1 MGRRLSLFWVLFVAS
16 VKMFVRNRAAVFFS
30 IFLPLVIMLIFGVLN
45 FDQPTSIQLGVADDA
60 RNDASTAVLEALGD
74 IETFAVTTG
83 SQDAELAALEDG
95 DRELVLVIPSGFG
108 ADAPQVSA
116 YAAAGAQQDAQLGSL
131 LLNSVIG
138 QALFAPGGSGGG
150 AVGQLVDVQQVNAR
164 SLHYIDFLV
173 PGILGLT
180 IMQLGLFGV
189 AFGFVQMKR
198 TGALRRL
205 FATPTPPAYFLSA
218 QVLSRLIIGF
228 VQVAILIGVGLWFG
242 LQMFGDYA
250 TLLLIVLFGSAIF
263 LAVGFAIAG
272 WAKNEDQAAP
282 VANLVSLP
290 MMFLSGVFFPREAMP
305 DFLAGVTAFM
315 PLTYVNEA

>member
-95 DRELVLVIPSGFG
+95 DRELVLVIPPGFG
-108 ADAPQVSA
+108 RDAPQVTA

-205 FATPTPPAYFLSA
+205 FATPTPPGYFLA
-218 QVLSRLIIGF
+218 GQIASRLVLAL
-228 VQVAILIGVGLWFG
+228 VQVGILLGIGLWFG
-242 LQMFGDYA
+242 LQLVGSVV
-250 TLLLIVLFGSAIF
+250 LLLAVAVLGSVIF
-263 LAVGFAIAG
+263 LAMGFAVAG
-272 WAKNEDQAAP
+272 WARNEDQAGPGAK
-282 VANLVSLP
+282 
-290 MMFLSGVFFPREAMP
+290 
-305 DFLAGVTAFM
+305 
-315 PLTYVNEA
+315 